1 MLSTTPIYAVLPA
14 TDLGRAEAFYRDKL
28 GLEPTQRQDGTLI
41 YTTGAGSTFQIYETP
56 NAGTA
61 ENTQMGWATDD
72 FETEIQQLRDR
83 GIRFEDYDFPELT
96 TINGVADLPDVL
108 AAWFKDSEGN
118 ILCVS
123 HTK

>member
-1 MLSTTPIYAVLPA
+1 MLTETPIYAVLPA
-14 TDLGRAEAFYRDKL
+14 QDLARAEEFYRNKL
-28 GLEPTQRQDGTLI
+28 GFEPTQRQDGTLI
-41 YTTGAGSTFQIYETP
+41 YTTSAGSTFQIYETA

-61 ENTQMGWATDD
+61 QNTQMGWATED

-83 GIRFEDYDFPELT
+83 GIRFEEYDFPELT
-96 TINGVADLPDVL
+96 TQNGVADLADVQ